1 MIQVQDRPVT
11 QQGMVGLQSG
21 KRLGPA
27 RQVHD
32 KSFFLSELRQKYQE
46 LSVVVEDMSNQIDD
60 FNKNSNAIVI
70 LQKRDKDCEQAVKD
84 LQGKLSDLN
93 IILDKAGTDAS
104 QEEIQ
109 QQYLQIKVM
118 ERFPFYM
125 LFANEFV

>member
-93 IILDKAGTDAS
+93 IILDKAGTSTGVSAW
-104 QEEIQ
+104 Q
-109 QQYLQIKVM
+109 QFQTSCALGI
-118 ERFPFYM
+118 
-125 LFANEFV
+125 